1 MRRST
6 DGGART
12 PAWLRWTTRISL
24 VLGLVA
30 LAITLRAVG
39 LDTLVGHLEAIGPWF
54 LLLLAIEAASTF
66 CDAGALYLMT
76 RGRGGPAFRKVCVAQ
91 FAGRAVNSV
100 TPGANL
106 GEALKVSLLARE
118 CSPQRIIAGVMYVA
132 ISAVVVS
139 LTVVALGSLITAI
152 VFPVPRAAMI
162 ALLVGGIVSSA
173 TAISLVV
180 LVRRG
185 MLGALARTA
194 RRLRLI
200 SGARLTTWTEQLSDL
215 DARLRG
221 DVQGEHRVGATC
233 LVLASQVLSRGAVWA
248 TILASGYTLG
258 GPQLIAILSAGV
270 ILGWVCNIVPM
281 GIGVSEGGNLALF
294 ALIGAPPSLGVAL
307 ALAKRVNQIVFAGL
321 GFGVLAVDRIA
332 THVDDH
338 VTPLSQ
344 MATSTARHAVVG
356 P

>member
-1 MRRST
+1 MHRAT
-6 DGGART
+6 TQGART

-24 VLGLVA
+24 VFGLVA
-30 LAITLRAVG
+30 LAITVSAVG
-39 LDTLVGHLEAIGPWF
+39 VDTLVGHLEAIGPWF
-54 LLLLAIEAASTF
+54 LALVAIEGASTF
-66 CDAGALYLMT
+66 CDAGAIYLMT

-118 CSPQRIIAGVMYVA
+118 CSTQRIIAGVMYVA
-132 ISAVVVS
+132 LTAVVVS
-139 LTVVALGSLITAI
+139 LSVVAVGSVITAV
-152 VFPVPRAAMI
+152 VFPVPRAALV
-162 ALLVGGIVSSA
+162 ALIVAGVVSSA
-173 TAISLVV
+173 IAIALVV

-200 SGARLTTWTEQLSDL
+200 SAARLATWTEQLADL

-221 DVQGEHRVGATC
+221 DIQGEHRLGATC
-233 LVLASQVLSRGAVWA
+233 LVVLSQILARGGVWA
-248 TILASGYTLG
+248 MILASGYSLG

-270 ILGWVCNIVPM
+270 ILGWASNIVPM

-294 ALIGAPPSLGVAL
+294 ALIGAPASLGVAL
-307 ALAKRVNQIVFAGL
+307 ALAKRVNQMVFAGL
-321 GFGVLAVDRIA
+321 GFGVLAADRIVS
-332 THVDDH
+332 HVDHH
-338 VTPLSQ
+338 VPPLSH

>member
-1 MRRST
+1 MRRAAT
-6 DGGART
+6 DNDRT

-24 VLGLVA
+24 VLGLIA
-30 LAITLRAVG
+30 LAITVGAVG
-39 LDTLVGHLEAIGPWF
+39 VDTLVGHLEAIGPWF

-66 CDAGALYLMT
+66 CDAGAIYWMT
-76 RGRGGPAFRKVCVAQ
+76 RGRGAPAFRKVCVAQ

-132 ISAVVVS
+132 ICAVVVS
-139 LTVVALGSLITAI
+139 LSIVALGSLITAI
-152 VFPVPRAAMI
+152 VFPVPAAAMI
-162 ALLVGGIVSSA
+162 ALIVGAIVSSA
-173 TAISLVV
+173 IAISLVV

-185 MLGALARTA
+185 MLGSLARSA

-200 SGARLTTWTEQLSDL
+200 SAARLATWTAQLADL

-221 DVQGEHRVGATC
+221 DVQGEHRVGASC
-233 LVLASQVLSRGAVWA
+233 LILVSQVLSRGAVWA
-248 TILASGYTLG
+248 TILASGYSLG

-294 ALIGAPPSLGVAL
+294 TLIGAPPSLGVAL

-321 GFGVLAVDRIA
+321 GFGVLAVDRLA
-332 THVDDH
+332 THVDEA
-338 VTPLSQ
+338 VIPLST
-344 MATSTARHAVVG
+344 MATSTARHAIISS
-356 P
+356 